1 MVRPMKKRIAALT
14 MTAVMTVAGCA
25 TKIVDTIQAPVQ
37 VSGETS
43 EAERR
48 HIAALLEAIGT
59 RNRTV
64 EDGADW
70 IRESYRKFRIRS
82 LAGIKEENYEKYGQ
96 YLYQGGVYVIVHP
109 AYYAFFHERGR
120 SEGALAEGTPSPR
133 NALESFLNEAEYSDK
148 VRLVK
153 AQEKYLRDFLEYA
166 STEKRLIILV
176 LPGKYSSYEGY
187 QFKGG
192 HDEYLRYLNE
202 VTNESDSVIYMYSKK
217 PNRGTLAEKDR
228 KRLISFLY
236 RIKATSVLVGGG
248 YVGRCVEDFLKDMEQ
263 YYSEEKL
270 YLVPELIS
278 VSPSDISSSLASD
291 MLLADGAVNISML
304 SQSLEMNALGN
315 QEISPKLKRI
325 SLSEAAQ

>member
-1 MVRPMKKRIAALT
+1 MKGHLAVLT
-14 MTAVMTVAGCA
+14 MIVVVIAAGCA
-25 TKIVDTIQAPVQ
+25 TRMADTLQAPVQ
-37 VSGETS
+37 TGKETS
-43 EAERR
+43 GAEKQR
-48 HIAALLEAIGT
+48 IASLLAEIEG
-59 RNRTV
+59 RNRTI
-64 EDGADW
+64 EDNADW
-70 IRESYRKFRIRS
+70 IRESYRKFRIRN
-82 LAGIKEENYEKYGQ
+82 LASIKEESYEKYGQ
-96 YLYQGGVYVIVHP
+96 YLYQGGVYIIVHP

-120 SEGALAEGTPSPR
+120 SDKALSKSAPPLR
-133 NALESFLNEAEYSDK
+133 NALDSFLNEAEYSDK

-192 HDEYLRYLNE
+192 NDEYLRYLNE

-236 RIKATSVLVGGG
+236 RIKAASVLVGGG

-278 VSPSDISSSLASD
+278 ISPSDISSSLASD
-291 MLLADGAVNISML
+291 MLLSDGEVDISLL
-304 SQSLEMNALGN
+304 SRSLEMNALGN
-315 QEISPKLKRI
+315 QEISPKLKRL
-325 SLSEAAQ
+325 SLSAAEQ